1 MAIEFKIHEMPKP
14 TSEQEVAE
22 EHISKCIK
30 FIKRA
35 DINLRKKMKKIAIT
49 QAEAWKKSRCRG

>member
-14 TSEQEVAE
+14 TSKQEVSE
-22 EHISKCIK
+22 EHISKCVKYIK
-30 FIKRA
+30 MA
-35 DINLRKKMKKIAIT
+35 DMNLRKKMKKIAIT